1 MVTQE
6 LAAHD
11 DMQKIAAS
19 ETLPRY
25 KSFDIVS
32 AMLEKHSQIVEEY
45 TRNPES
51 HPEFSEKVRSLRSFK
66 KDLNYKVIDSFLYFI
81 HIRLLL

>member
-19 ETLPRY
+19 EALPRY
-25 KSFDIVS
+25 KSFDIVKS
-32 AMLEKHSQIVEEY
+32 MLLKHSQLVKEC
-45 TRNPES
+45 TKDPDSN
-51 HPEFSEKVRSLRSFK
+51 PEFSEKVKILRSFK
-66 KDLNYKVIDSFLYFI
+66 KDLNYKVMNSFLYDI
-81 HIRLLL
+81 HIRL